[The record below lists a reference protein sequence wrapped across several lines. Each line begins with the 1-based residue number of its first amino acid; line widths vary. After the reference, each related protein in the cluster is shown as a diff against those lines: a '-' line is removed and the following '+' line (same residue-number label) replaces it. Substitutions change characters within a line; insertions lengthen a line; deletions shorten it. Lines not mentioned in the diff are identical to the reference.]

1 MTSSETKLMIIQNYI
16 NHFTSDD
23 KERETMYENALK
35 YVKEDTVDEIKSEND
50 SVLEKLLALRTKI
63 NNNTCDAW
71 ESSLQDTRVV
81 TVLEDFELSTEDE
94 ESNVLKYNGWS
105 QDLDEV
111 INFICTKYDV
121 KW

>member
-1 MTSSETKLMIIQNYI
+1 MIIQNYI